1 MNQEQLKGTE
11 AKISC
16 IVNGLTKALDEVK
29 WTDSDGT
36 LITSGSNNYVIEEGD
51 LIGNTQTTVLTVP
64 AALNTQDTTFN
75 CLITSNEHA
84 KVDDK
89 TTVSLKVF
97 SKYHYVELFEISQR
111 HHGGDA
117 VVNILISRFNIL
129 NKLTTSNEMSQMFQL
144 SPQ

>member
-16 IVNGLTKALDEVK
+16 IVNGLTKVLDEVN

-36 LITSGSNNYVIEEGD
+36 LITSGSNNYVIEDGD

-64 AALNTQDTTFN
+64 AALNTQDTTLN
-75 CLITSNEHA
+75 CLIISNEHG
-84 KVDDK
+84 KTDDK

-97 SKYHYVELFEISQR
+97 SK
-111 HHGGDA
+111 
-117 VVNILISRFNIL
+117 
-129 NKLTTSNEMSQMFQL
+129 
-144 SPQ
+144 